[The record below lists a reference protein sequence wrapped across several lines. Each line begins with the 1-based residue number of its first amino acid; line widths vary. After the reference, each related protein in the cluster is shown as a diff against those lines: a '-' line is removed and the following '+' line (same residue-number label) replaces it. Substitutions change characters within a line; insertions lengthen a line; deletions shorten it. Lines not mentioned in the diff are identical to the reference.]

1 MNASTK
7 TRKTARALLTVMAAI
22 IACVFCV
29 SLAVPQTTARAAAA
43 RSYELPSAGLP
54 TGVPDVIDGKAGY
67 LYTFTLPAG
76 FYNTYGYGLYSGTL
90 ADSGGKNPTIDIQSD
105 YFCVKTDS
113 KDFAAGMTATIYG
126 YMTLPKEL
134 RGIRNASVKA
144 RFSYD
149 YEASSEKT
157 KNAGMRVTMGSYAI
171 APDNSVAAPAKGAN
185 AKG

>member
-67 LYTFTLPAG
+67 L
-76 FYNTYGYGLYSGTL
+76 
-90 ADSGGKNPTIDIQSD
+90 
-105 YFCVKTDS
+105 
-113 KDFAAGMTATIYG
+113 
-126 YMTLPKEL
+126 
-134 RGIRNASVKA
+134 
-144 RFSYD
+144 
-149 YEASSEKT
+149 
-157 KNAGMRVTMGSYAI
+157 
-171 APDNSVAAPAKGAN
+171 
-185 AKG
+185 